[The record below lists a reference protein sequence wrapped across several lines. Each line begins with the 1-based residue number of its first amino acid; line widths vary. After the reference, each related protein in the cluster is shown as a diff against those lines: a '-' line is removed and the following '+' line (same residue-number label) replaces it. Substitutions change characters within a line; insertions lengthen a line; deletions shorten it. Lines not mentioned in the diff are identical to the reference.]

1 MLGISP
7 VDPFEQIAEL
17 AHRQRHGP
25 ALGRRPDETPS
36 LQPLGVERQADAVV
50 PDDLHQATA
59 TPPEDVEISA
69 MRIALE
75 VLLNGA
81 VRITKR
87 SRKIPTLLI
96 FRPRPPPTRHSLQ
109 RESNEVWVC

>member
-1 MLGISP
+1 MASQSMTNASP
-7 VDPFEQIAEL
+7 IPAKPMVQATYL
-17 AHRQRHGP
+17 QRIIYVSN
-25 ALGRRPDETPS
+25 ANIQMETSPS
-36 LQPLGVERQADAVV
+36 LMSLNSE
-50 PDDLHQATA
+50 
-59 TPPEDVEISA
+59 
-69 MRIALE
+69 
-75 VLLNGA
+75 NGA

>member
-1 MLGISP
+1 MGLFLTTSEGKRATVRSMAQAAGLMAL
-7 VDPFEQIAEL
+7 VL
-17 AHRQRHGP
+17 A
-25 ALGRRPDETPS
+25 
-36 LQPLGVERQADAVV
+36 
-50 PDDLHQATA
+50 ATA
-59 TPPEDVEISA
+59 STASAESAGNDAATSLDV
-69 MRIALE
+69 
-75 VLLNGA
+75 GA

>member
-1 MLGISP
+1 MSRSVKKGLLQVEGL
-7 VDPFEQIAEL
+7 DLKANQL
-17 AHRQRHGP
+17 ATGP
-25 ALGRRPDETPS
+25 PINGCHAFNRGLKLVACFGYKE
-36 LQPLGVERQADAVV
+36 
-50 PDDLHQATA
+50 
-59 TPPEDVEISA
+59 PEA
-69 MRIALE
+69 
-75 VLLNGA
+75 GA